1 MKALTDSTFQFPTK
15 RYILPFCTLLISV
28 LLSGCA
34 SSKAGKNATVIG
46 GSALGA
52 IIAHEAS
59 DGDAAWTTGGAAL
72 GALTAIGANALA
84 EENERQAYRSGYEAA
99 LNQSVKQQYWITQ
112 NRQKEDAFAYETQTE
127 SFVPIQIP
135 EQQING
141 EIRNSRIIY
150 LKAK

>member
-1 MKALTDSTFQFPTK
+1 MPLCILTLVAL
-15 RYILPFCTLLISV
+15 V
-28 LLSGCA
+28 SGCA
-34 SSKAGKNATVIG
+34 SSKAGKNATVVG

-52 IIAHEAS
+52 VIAYEAS

-84 EENERQAYRSGYEAA
+84 EENERKAYRSGYEAA

-112 NRQKEDAFAYETQTE
+112 NRQKEDAFVYQTDTE

-135 EQQING
+135 EQEING